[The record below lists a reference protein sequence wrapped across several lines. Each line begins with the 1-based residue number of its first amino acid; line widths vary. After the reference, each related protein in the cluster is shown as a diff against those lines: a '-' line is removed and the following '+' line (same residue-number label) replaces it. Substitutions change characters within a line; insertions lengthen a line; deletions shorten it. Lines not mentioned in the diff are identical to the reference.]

1 MCFACYQLLSATGI
15 SETLGKWAEV
25 HLGKDKFK
33 MRMKVDIVLCLLL
46 MDYEEALQECAPS
59 KISTC
64 KQPTTENVLV
74 LCWYPGS
81 VSQRFLLLCLLSIT
95 QSQADI
101 DWEAHLGKDK
111 LKMTKK
117 VDIVS
122 CLLSMDCEE
131 ALHAIFLSLDGS
143 SLAAC
148 SLVCKSWLW
157 HCCRVRPV
165 EAKVEA
171 A

>member
-64 KQPTTENVLV
+64 KQLTAGNVLM
-74 LCWYPGS
+74 LISRKCFTMFPS
-81 VSQRFLLLCLLSIT
+81 
-95 QSQADI
+95 
-101 DWEAHLGKDK
+101 
-111 LKMTKK
+111 
-117 VDIVS
+117 
-122 CLLSMDCEE
+122 
-131 ALHAIFLSLDGS
+131 ALPLNKSLINCTHQ
-143 SLAAC
+143 LM
-148 SLVCKSWLW
+148 
-157 HCCRVRPV
+157 
-165 EAKVEA
+165 
-171 A
+171 